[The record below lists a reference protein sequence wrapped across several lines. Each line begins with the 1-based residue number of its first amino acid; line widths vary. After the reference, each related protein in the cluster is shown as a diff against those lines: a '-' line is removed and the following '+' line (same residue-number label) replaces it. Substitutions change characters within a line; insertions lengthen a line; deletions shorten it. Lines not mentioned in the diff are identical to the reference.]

1 MDIYDM
7 ECSKPSPTQPRS
19 IPLPFLERTEHAAL
33 RDAVSTYSRCLTFSI
48 RMDQIGEEIYIG
60 EEKSIYDGGKCF
72 EFFSRN
78 FASLYDGGRDMT
90 NVDDNCCAVK
100 LSFIERYRVS
110 RKGIFFSI
118 RLLFDPFTPV
128 QSAKPMTRTDV
139 KASPR
144 IPPPRVEFIL
154 FKK

>member
-60 EEKSIYDGGKCF
+60 EEKSIYDEGRKKLFRIFLAKPC
-72 EFFSRN
+72 EFVR
-78 FASLYDGGRDMT
+78 R
-90 NVDDNCCAVK
+90 
-100 LSFIERYRVS
+100 
-110 RKGIFFSI
+110 RKGYDE
-118 RLLFDPFTPV
+118 R
-128 QSAKPMTRTDV
+128 
-139 KASPR
+139 
-144 IPPPRVEFIL
+144 
-154 FKK
+154 